1 MVHVALGAAD
11 AVAQGL
17 LGDSEVLSDA
27 SEVMHTQDT
36 STACNYVNST
46 AFCHFDAVLLASLF
60 MSEEIRR
67 TLTEEHREESRRLKA
82 IWAERK
88 ERISQAE
95 FGQTYDIGS
104 QAAVGHFL
112 NGKAAI
118 SLKAA
123 RGFAKGLG
131 CEIAD
136 FSPRLAGEAAALGEV
151 AGGNN
156 QPLNFTQLS
165 KDEMQLIMVYRSV
178 PKLIQAR
185 LLADAE
191 ARLRLHQAEEER
203 HAPAAGS
210 PVAVHRRVTAHAE

>member
-1 MVHVALGAAD
+1 
-11 AVAQGL
+11 
-17 LGDSEVLSDA
+17 
-27 SEVMHTQDT
+27 
-36 STACNYVNST
+36 
-46 AFCHFDAVLLASLF
+46 

-67 TLTEEHREESRRLKA
+67 TLTDEHREESRKLKSL
-82 IWAERK
+82 WVERK
-88 ERISQAE
+88 ERVSQAE

-136 FSPRLAGEAAALGEV
+136 FSPRLAAEAAALGEV
-151 AGGNN
+151 AGGGS

-165 KDEMQLIMVYRSV
+165 KDEMQLVMVYRSV
-178 PKLIQAR
+178 PKSTQAK

-191 ARLRLHQAEEER
+191 AQLRHHQAEAER
-203 HAPAAGS
+203 QSPTAPGLKSMAA
-210 PVAVHRRVTAHAE
+210 HRRVAAHSE

>member
-1 MVHVALGAAD
+1 M
-11 AVAQGL
+11 
-17 LGDSEVLSDA
+17 SD
-27 SEVMHTQDT
+27 
-36 STACNYVNST
+36 
-46 AFCHFDAVLLASLF
+46 
-60 MSEEIRR
+60 EIRR
-67 TLTEEHREESRRLKA
+67 TLTEENREESRKLKA
-82 IWAERK
+82 LWAERK

-123 RGFAKGLG
+123 RGFATGLG

-136 FSPRLAGEAAALGEV
+136 FSPRLAGEASSLGEV
-151 AGGNN
+151 AGGSN

-178 PKLIQAR
+178 PKSTQAK

-191 ARLRLHQAEEER
+191 AQLRQHQAEADRQSSPGER
-203 HAPAAGS
+203 QEAQLA
-210 PVAVHRRVTAHAE
+210 HRRRTAAHAE